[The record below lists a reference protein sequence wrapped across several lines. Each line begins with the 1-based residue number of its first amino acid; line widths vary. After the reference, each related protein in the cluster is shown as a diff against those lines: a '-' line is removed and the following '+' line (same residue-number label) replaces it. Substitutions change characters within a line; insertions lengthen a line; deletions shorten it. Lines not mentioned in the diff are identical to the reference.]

1 MSIDRAQPVTS
12 GNAQHDLA
20 IRPKTQSASK
30 TPLTSPESAGT
41 QVSLSKLTQAVK
53 NGTTHD
59 INVER
64 LANIK
69 AAMEA
74 GELHIDTD
82 KIAHALVQDML
93 HFS

>member
-1 MSIDRAQPVTS
+1 MSIDRTQPVTP

-20 IRPKTQSASK
+20 IRSKNQSVIK
-30 TPLTSPESAGT
+30 TPATSNETAGT
-41 QVSLSKLTQAVK
+41 QVSLSKLTQTVQ
-53 NGTTHD
+53 NDTTRD
-59 INVER
+59 INTER
-64 LANIK
+64 LAAVR

>member
-1 MSIDRAQPVTS
+1 MSIDRAQPLTT
-12 GNAQHDLA
+12 GNAQHSLA
-20 IRPKTQSASK
+20 IRSKNQSVSK
-30 TPLTSPESAGT
+30 TPTASNETAGT
-41 QVSLSKLTQAVK
+41 QVSLSKLTQTVQ
-53 NGTTHD
+53 TDTSRD

-64 LANIK
+64 LANIR

-93 HFS
+93 HSS

>member
-12 GNAQHDLA
+12 GNALHDLA
-20 IRPKTQSASK
+20 IRPKAQSVSKAPVASSE
-30 TPLTSPESAGT
+30 TAGT
-41 QVSLSKLTQAVK
+41 QVSLSKLTQAVQTD
-53 NGTTHD
+53 TTHD
-59 INVER
+59 INMER

-69 AAMEA
+69 AAMES

-93 HFS
+93 NFS

>member
-1 MSIDRAQPVTS
+1 MSIDRTQPITT

-20 IRPKTQSASK
+20 IRPKNQNVG
-30 TPLTSPESAGT
+30 TSPPASNVTAGT
-41 QVSLSKLTQAVK
+41 QVSLSKLTQAVQTD
-53 NGTTHD
+53 TTHD

-64 LANIK
+64 LARIK
-69 AAMEA
+69 TAMEA

>member
-1 MSIDRAQPVTS
+1 MSIDRAQPVTP

-20 IRPKTQSASK
+20 IRPKTQGVIK
-30 TPLTSPESAGT
+30 TPATSNETAGT
-41 QVSLSKLTQAVK
+41 QVSLSKLTQTVQ
-53 NGTTHD
+53 NDTTRD

-64 LANIK
+64 LATVR

>member
-1 MSIDRAQPVTS
+1 MSIDRTQPFTS
-12 GNAQHDLA
+12 GNVQHELA
-20 IRPKTQSASK
+20 IRPKNQSVSK
-30 TPLTSPESAGT
+30 HSATSQETSGT
-41 QVSLSKLTQAVK
+41 QVSLSKLTQTVQMD
-53 NGTTHD
+53 TTHD
-59 INVER
+59 INAER

-74 GELHIDTD
+74 GELRIDTD

>member
-1 MSIDRAQPVTS
+1 MSIDRAQPLTT

-20 IRPKTQSASK
+20 IRSKPPSVSQTSAASN
-30 TPLTSPESAGT
+30 EIAGT
-41 QVSLSKLTQAVK
+41 QVSLSKLTQTVQTD
-53 NGTTHD
+53 TTRD
-59 INVER
+59 INMER
-64 LANIK
+64 LANIR